1 MTNEP
6 FALDTDYQSVI
17 HKTRYAKWL
26 ENEHRREHWHETVDR
41 YVDFMVG
48 HLEQNHGYTVPV
60 ELQERVREAILVQD
74 VMPSM
79 RAMMTAGAALDK
91 CHVAGFNCSYLPI
104 DHPRALDE
112 LLYILMCG
120 TGVGFSCERQH
131 VSKLPDVPEALHE
144 CDIVIKVRDS
154 KRGWA
159 QAFKQLLALLWA
171 GQLPTWDVSGVRK
184 AGARLKTFGGRA
196 SGPEPLVRLF
206 NYTIALFKDAA
217 GRKFESLEIHDLV
230 CMIADIVVV
239 GGVRRSALISLSNL
253 SDQRMRDA
261 KSGQWWEQAGHRR
274 LANNSVAYSERPP
287 VGQFMDEWTAL
298 YKSYSGE
305 RGIFNRAAARAKCEE
320 VSRDPD
326 WDWGTNPCGEI
337 ILRPNGFCNLTEVV
351 LRADDDVD
359 SIARKVE
366 IATTIGTWQSTLTK
380 YRYIR
385 KKWQKNAEEE
395 RLLGVSFTGIMDCPA
410 MNASEDREVLADR
423 LDRMRNWARAV
434 NLHESAQCGINPSAA
449 ITCVKPSGTVSQLVD
464 ASSGIHKRYSQ
475 HYIRRIR
482 NDLKDPVTDFLVE
495 AGVPH
500 ELEKRHDGLEPT
512 NMVFSFPIAAPEG
525 SETHEMS
532 AIEQLEFW
540 LVYRTHW
547 CDHNPSTT
555 VYVKEDEWMAVG
567 AWVFEHFDEIGG
579 LSFLPFDG
587 GVYEQAP
594 YEPID
599 AERYEQELAAM
610 PNGIDWTS
618 LIENDDETTG
628 TQELACKGGMCE
640 L

>member
-1 MTNEP
+1 MQNNHFE
-6 FALDTDYQSVI
+6 LDTDYQSVI

-26 ENEHRREHWHETVDR
+26 EDQLRREHWPETVDR

-48 HLEQNHGYTVPV
+48 HLERNHGYVVDPMLV
-60 ELQERVREAILVQD
+60 EQVREAILRQE

-79 RAMMTAGAALDK
+79 RALMTAGPALDR

-120 TGVGFSCERQH
+120 TGVGFSCERQY
-131 VSKLPDVPEALHE
+131 VSQLPDVPEEFHP

-171 GQLPTWDVSGVRK
+171 GQEPTWDVSGVRP

-196 SGPEPLVRLF
+196 SGPEPLERLF
-206 NYTIALFKDAA
+206 RYTIAQFKEAA
-217 GRKFESLEIHDLV
+217 GRKLESLEVHDLV

-261 KSGQWWEQAGHRR
+261 KSGQWYDTHGHRR

-305 RGIFNRAAARAKCEE
+305 RGVFNRAAARAKCEE
-320 VSRDPD
+320 IGRDPD

-351 LRADDDVD
+351 LRSDDDLTN
-359 SIARKVE
+359 IQRKVCV
-366 IATTIGTWQSTLTK
+366 ATILGTWQSTLTR

-385 KKWQKNAEEE
+385 KKWQRNAEEE
-395 RLLGVSFTGIMDCPA
+395 RLLGVSFTGIMDCPLMGPSA
-410 MNASEDREVLADR
+410 EGLSDRLADLR
-423 LDRMRNWARAV
+423 ELSRVANVEEAKK
-434 NLHESAQCGINPSAA
+434 CGINPSAA

-464 ASSGIHKRYSQ
+464 ASSGIHKRYSPF
-475 HYIRRIR
+475 YIRRIR
-482 NDLKDPVTDFLVE
+482 NDLKDPVTEFLVE

-500 ELEKRHDGLEPT
+500 ELERRTDGLDPS
-512 NMVFSFPIAAPEG
+512 NMVFSFPIRSPEG
-525 SETHEMS
+525 SETHEVS

-555 VYVKEDEWMAVG
+555 VYVKEHEWMAVG
-567 AWVFEHFDEIGG
+567 AWVFEHFDQIGG

-587 GVYEQAP
+587 GIYEQAP

-599 AERYEQELAAM
+599 EARYEAELAVM
-610 PNGIDWTS
+610 PNGIDWS
-618 LIENDDETTG
+618 QLIENDDETVG
-628 TQELACKGGMCE
+628 TQELACKGGVCE